1 MSLTVRILIALVA
14 GLGCGILLAEWGGA
28 WDASIVSV
36 AQPIGKAWL
45 GGLQMPLI
53 PLIFALLVTGIAQ
66 AATTARSNGL
76 AGRAIGLFAM
86 LLVGAASVAA
96 LAGPLLLAL
105 WPVPSGA
112 VGALAG
118 AGPVSEV
125 PDVRPS
131 AEWLLG
137 FIPVN
142 PLKSAAEGQVVAIV
156 LFALIFGFA
165 VTRIAPDRR
174 AQLTGLFQ
182 ALADALLVVVNPLS
196 RSPVTSAMF
205 LVTTMI
211 SISGLFVLLNAY
223 FLAAVQIL
231 VYAGAVMV
239 LFLFVIMLLD
249 VQETARRKLRIV
261 SLVMGFAAVGALFG
275 VYKSSVEATYEDVE
289 AVNKVVVG
297 STEALARV
305 LFSKDNGFILPF
317 EIVSI
322 LLLVAMIGA
331 ILLSKKE
338 LR

>member
-1 MSLTVRILIALVA
+1 M
-14 GLGCGILLAEWGGA
+14 E
-28 WDASIVSV
+28 SV
-36 AQPIGKAWL
+36 L
-45 GGLQMPLI
+45 FN
-53 PLIFALLVTGIAQ
+53 IFAV
-66 AATTARSNGL
+66 L
-76 AGRAIGLFAM
+76 A
-86 LLVGAASVAA
+86 
-96 LAGPLLLAL
+96 
-105 WPVPSGA
+105 
-112 VGALAG
+112 
-118 AGPVSEV
+118 
-125 PDVRPS
+125 
-131 AEWLLG
+131 
-137 FIPVN
+137 
-142 PLKSAAEGQVVAIV
+142 V
-156 LFALIFGFA
+156 LS
-165 VTRIAPDRR
+165 
-174 AQLTGLFQ
+174 
-182 ALADALLVVVNPLS
+182 ALLVVVNPLS

-275 VYKSSVEATYEDVE
+275 VYKSSVEATYEDVDKSSVEATYEDVE
-289 AVNKVVVG
+289 AVDEVVIG
-297 STEALARV
+297 STEALARG

>member
-1 MSLTVRILIALVA
+1 M
-14 GLGCGILLAEWGGA
+14 E
-28 WDASIVSV
+28 SV
-36 AQPIGKAWL
+36 L
-45 GGLQMPLI
+45 FN
-53 PLIFALLVTGIAQ
+53 IFAV
-66 AATTARSNGL
+66 
-76 AGRAIGLFAM
+76 M
-86 LLVGAASVAA
+86 
-96 LAGPLLLAL
+96 
-105 WPVPSGA
+105 A
-112 VGALAG
+112 VL
-118 AGPVSEV
+118 S
-125 PDVRPS
+125 
-131 AEWLLG
+131 
-137 FIPVN
+137 
-142 PLKSAAEGQVVAIV
+142 
-156 LFALIFGFA
+156 
-165 VTRIAPDRR
+165 
-174 AQLTGLFQ
+174 
-182 ALADALLVVVNPLS
+182 ALLVVVNPLS

-275 VYKSSVEATYEDVE
+275 VYKSSVEATFEDVE
-289 AVNKVVVG
+289 AVDEVVVG
-297 STEALARV
+297 STEALARG